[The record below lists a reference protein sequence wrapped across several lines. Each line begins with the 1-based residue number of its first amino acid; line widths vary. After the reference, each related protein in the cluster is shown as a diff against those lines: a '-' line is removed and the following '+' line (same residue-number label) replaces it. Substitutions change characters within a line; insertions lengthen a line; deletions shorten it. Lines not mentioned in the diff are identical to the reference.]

1 MYPFIQQGFIK
12 LFKSDSKETYNATKD
27 LYFK

>member
-12 LFKSDSKETYNATKD
+12 FIKSDSKETYNATKD